1 MDLFVIQDRSR
12 LRAGGL
18 FTLLFLSATGSI
30 AAIHFLVMLVSG
42 ASLADGEAHART
54 LVWTAPLL
62 VGALVVGVIVRFY
75 AIRLG
80 GGGIAKELGG
90 RRLHPGSEDPV
101 ERRVLDLV
109 EDLAVALGLPLP
121 EVWFLERENSINA
134 FVVGDEPA
142 RAVLGVTRGAVE
154 RLSEEELRAVLTH
167 EFSHV
172 VTGHMKLN
180 FQLLAW
186 VQGLLFFGLV
196 GRMLFRGP
204 EGSRPGWRSGRKES
218 GEVQALPVFGVFL
231 ILLGSVF
238 SVFGR
243 FLQGVICREQEFVA
257 DRAAVELLGS
267 RGPLVRALRKIGG
280 LRVGGVLRAPTAVET
295 AHLFFCQA
303 AEGIASSAFPTH
315 PLVSD
320 RIRALE
326 PDWDGEY
333 LASEIHV
340 PSGEEDF
347 PDWNAGVEEDE
358 AGRAEVVGEYAKGL
372 LPVIQG
378 RAFSATNLETLG
390 EVWSWSRVEQGRID
404 RAALRP
410 DWVQLTLSRDGV
422 KQLMFE
428 ICRHP
433 EGVLHSP
440 LARCSPSQ
448 KMLLFDL
455 AMPLLRRLSLEE
467 FVSLNRKIRRE
478 VRRGD
483 DLDLLRYLFAH
494 VFARRM
500 QICLGLRETPGV
512 VFEEFSS
519 VWEEAQR
526 LVSLMSREGAPSG
539 AARSAAYAAAW
550 KWLGLEMPPYQEQVS
565 MLALGQTLDVC
576 AQCAPG
582 LKKKMLA
589 ACGIAAGYEGQV
601 LEREM
606 VVIRLFADALG
617 TPVPNLKA

>member
-1 MDLFVIQDRSR
+1 MIQDRSR

-18 FTLLFLSATGSI
+18 FTLLFLSATGSM

-42 ASLADGEAHART
+42 MPLADWDSHARI

-62 VGALVVGVIVRFY
+62 AAALVVGVIVRFY

-80 GGGIAKELGG
+80 GGGIAQELGG
-90 RRLHPGSEDPV
+90 RRLHPGSEDPA
-101 ERRVLDLV
+101 ERRVLDSV
-109 EDLAVALGLPLP
+109 EDLAVAFGLPLP
-121 EVWFLERENSINA
+121 EVWFLEREASINA

-154 RLSEEELRAVLTH
+154 RLTEEELRAVLTH

-172 VTGHMKLN
+172 ISGHMKLN

-204 EGSRPGWRSGRKES
+204 EGSRAGWRRARKDEDP
-218 GEVQALPVFGVFL
+218 EVQALPIFGVLL

-243 FLQGVICREQEFVA
+243 VLQGAICREQEFAA
-257 DRAAVELLGS
+257 DRAVVDLLGS
-267 RGPLVRALRKIGG
+267 RWPLVRALRKIGG

-303 AEGIASSAFPTH
+303 AEGIASAAFPTH
-315 PLVSD
+315 PLLAD

-333 LASEIHV
+333 LPSEILG
-340 PSGEEDF
+340 PLAEEESGGGTSLNADEEGHG
-347 PDWNAGVEEDE
+347 AGETV
-358 AGRAEVVGEYAKGL
+358 AEYAKEL
-372 LPVIQG
+372 LPVVRG
-378 RAFSATNLETLG
+378 RVFPATSLESLG
-390 EVWSWSRVEQGRID
+390 EVWSWSRVEQGRAD
-404 RAALRP
+404 RAALRS
-410 DWVQLTLSRDGV
+410 DWVQLTLSREGV

-428 ICRHP
+428 ICRNP
-433 EGVLHSP
+433 QGVLHSP
-440 LARCSPSQ
+440 LARCTPSQ

-455 AMPLLRRLSLEE
+455 AMPLLRRMALEE

-478 VRRGD
+478 VRRGE

-519 VWEEAQR
+519 IWEEAQR
-526 LVSLMSREGAPSG
+526 LVSLMSREGAPST

-565 MLALGQTLDVC
+565 MFALGQTLDAC
-576 AQCAPG
+576 AQCSPG
-582 LKKKMLA
+582 LKKKLLA